1 MTIVVHYLYHY
12 SKGLLL
18 WDFLNVEWERE
29 SKRRESW
36 GREGKERE
44 GGMEEGKG
52 KKEGDGKACR
62 DGVKEKNA

>member
-18 WDFLNVEWERE
+18 WDFLNVEWERG

-44 GGMEEGKG
+44 REEWRKIKERRREMGRHAEME
-52 KKEGDGKACR
+52 
-62 DGVKEKNA
+62 